1 MPALH
6 HGQGMGLVF
15 LYSLDCLFSVIQ
27 ALLLQ
32 HSWGLAEVMLCMEGE
47 FEGVFWRD
55 IAENR
60 GIHPD
65 ILSWYFKLRREGAWY
80 LSPGTSLISSH
91 CKDLEAFSK
100 LQKSLLCLSQN
111 IIWKLFLTS
120 CPDQRAFWKIYGKT
134 IVNQFNSGRNE

>member
-65 ILSWYFKLRREGAWY
+65 ILS
-80 LSPGTSLISSH
+80 
-91 CKDLEAFSK
+91 
-100 LQKSLLCLSQN
+100 
-111 IIWKLFLTS
+111 
-120 CPDQRAFWKIYGKT
+120 
-134 IVNQFNSGRNE
+134 